1 MKLNKRT
8 KSIVCKHSF
17 NVKDIRWSV
26 LLLFLCVASLR
37 VSGQTGVFNQ
47 PSTPAVTYAVMEVVV
62 ENGDTLFIGG
72 YIREVYIYPPLVFTS
87 KKQEQFYWRTVR
99 DVKKALPYARLVSS
113 EIARVNAD
121 LFKLPDDAARKKYL
135 KEFEKKAFKQYA
147 GELKK
152 LTVNQGKMLMKLI
165 DRECEVNTYDLI
177 KAYKGNVPAFFWN
190 TVAHLFGST
199 LKMDYD
205 GADKDRIVER
215 VVTLVDAGQ
224 I

>member
-1 MKLNKRT
+1 MQVNNRHT
-8 KSIVCKHSF
+8 SIVYKHIF
-17 NVKDIRWSV
+17 NVKNIRWVV
-26 LLLFLCVASLR
+26 LLLFLCVGLLR
-37 VSGQTGVFNQ
+37 VSAQTGVFNQ
-47 PSTPAVTYAVMEVVV
+47 PATPAVSYAVMEKVI
-62 ENGDTLFIGG
+62 ENGDTLFIG
-72 YIREVYIYPPLVFTS
+72 YIREVFIYPPLVFTS

-121 LFKLPDDAARKKYL
+121 LFKLSTDAERKKYL
-135 KEFEKKAFKQYA
+135 KEFEKNAFRQYA

-152 LTVNQGKMLMKLI
+152 LTINQGKMLMKLI

-190 TVAHLFGST
+190 AVAHLFGSS

-224 I
+224 L

>member
-1 MKLNKRT
+1 MQVNKRHT
-8 KSIVCKHSF
+8 YIFCKHTF
-17 NVKDIRWSV
+17 NVKNIRWV
-26 LLLFLCVASLR
+26 LLLLFLCVGSLR
-37 VSGQTGVFNQ
+37 ISAQNDAFNQ
-47 PSTPAVTYAVMEVVV
+47 PTTPAVSYAVMEVVV

-72 YIREVYIYPPLVFTS
+72 YIREVFIYPPLVFTS

-121 LFKLPDDAARKKYL
+121 LFKLSTDAERKKYL
-135 KEFEKKAFKQYA
+135 KEFEKNAFKQYA

-152 LTVNQGKMLMKLI
+152 LTINQGKMLMKLI

-177 KAYKGNVPAFFWN
+177 KAYKGSVPAFFWN
-190 TVAHLFGST
+190 AVAHLFGSS
-199 LKMDYD
+199 LKTDYD

-224 I
+224 L